1 MPRNFI
7 NRWRKKDAPPSLNE
21 RIKSVGSP
29 PGNLKQQITDV
40 IRQIEIQVHKLDN
53 AGRRFKK
60 RDTTVFKRI
69 VQALSQRDNG
79 RANILAGELAEIR
92 KVEKMLMHA
101 KLAMESVSMRL
112 KTVSELGDVVTAIVP
127 AANVLNNIRAEMSGV
142 FPEAN
147 LELENIGGLLSEIAT
162 STTQPSGIPANVEA
176 ANAVAEKILK
186 EAERAAEER
195 IEQQLPDVTREVP
208 TKNKTVKT

>member
-7 NRWRKKDAPPSLNE
+7 NRWRKKETPPSLTE

-53 AGRRFKK
+53 AGRRFEK
-60 RDTTVFKRI
+60 RDATVFKR
-69 VQALSQRDNG
+69 VVRALSQRDTA
-79 RANILAGELAEIR
+79 RANILASELAEIR

-112 KTVSELGDVVTAIVP
+112 NTVSELGDVVTAIAP
-127 AANVLNNIRAEMSGV
+127 AANVLNNIREGMSGV

-147 LELENIGGLLSEIAT
+147 RELENIGGLLNEIAT
-162 STTQPSGIPANVEA
+162 STTQTSGLSVNAEA
-176 ANAVAEKILK
+176 ANAEAEKILE
-186 EAERAAEER
+186 EAERAAEDCIR
-195 IEQQLPDVTREVP
+195 QQLPDVTREVP
-208 TKNKTVKT
+208 AKKDAVRT